1 MATLIYVDKENG
13 EPGSHVAPK
22 ERVKSIKALS
32 GRTQISTPKAGK
44 VFTSTPALSKSVRKA
59 LGPVNRTTE
68 KENVVG
74 KRKEPLKQKRQNF
87 TAKKMTEKIPTG
99 KPSVP
104 FPNEPCP
111 EIENFFPFNPLEF
124 ESFDV
129 PEEHQLSNLPLA
141 GVPLLMLEQEKSLE
155 RLVEL
160 PPSPVIL
167 PSMAWESGKLSDL
180 LESTSS
186 LLSAVDDIDLPPVCY
201 ERPV

>member
-13 EPGSHVAPK
+13 EPGSHMAPK
-22 ERVKSIKALS
+22 DRLKSTKALS
-32 GRTQISTPKAGK
+32 GRAQLSTPKAGK
-44 VFTSTPALSKSVRKA
+44 VFAAAPVLSKSVRKA

-68 KENVVG
+68 KENLGG
-74 KRKEPLKQKRQNF
+74 KRKEPLKQKGQNF
-87 TAKKMTEKIPTG
+87 TAKKMTEKIPTE
-99 KPSVP
+99 KTSVP
-104 FPNEPCP
+104 FPNETCP

-129 PEEHQLSNLPLA
+129 PEEHQLANLPLT

-160 PPSPVIL
+160 PPSPVLL
-167 PSMAWESGKLSDL
+167 PSMTWESDL

-186 LLSAVDDIDLPPVCY
+186 LLSAVDEIDLPPLCY
-201 ERPV
+201 DFPI

>member
-22 ERVKSIKALS
+22 DKLKSIKTLS
-32 GRTQISTPKAGK
+32 GRAQISTPKAGK
-44 VFTSTPALSKSVRKA
+44 VFTATPALSKSVRKA

-68 KENVVG
+68 KENLVG
-74 KRKEPLKQKRQNF
+74 KRKEPLKQKGQNF
-87 TAKKMTEKIPTG
+87 TAKKVTEKIPTEQT
-99 KPSVP
+99 SVP
-104 FPNEPCP
+104 FPNETCP

-129 PEEHQLSNLPLA
+129 PEEHQLANLPLT
-141 GVPLLMLEQEKSLE
+141 GVPLLMLEQERSLE

-160 PPSPVIL
+160 PPSPMLL
-167 PSMAWESGKLSDL
+167 PSMTWESDL

-186 LLSAVDDIDLPPVCY
+186 LLSTVDEIDLPPVCCDF
-201 ERPV
+201 PL

>member
-22 ERVKSIKALS
+22 DRLKSIKALS
-32 GRTQISTPKAGK
+32 GRAQISTPKAGK
-44 VFTSTPALSKSVRKA
+44 VFAATPTLSKSVRKA

-68 KENVVG
+68 KENFVG
-74 KRKEPLKQKRQNF
+74 KRNVPLKQKGQNF
-87 TAKKMTEKIPTG
+87 AAKNVTEKIPTE
-99 KPSVP
+99 KTSVR
-104 FPNEPCP
+104 FSNETCP

-129 PEEHQLSNLPLA
+129 PEEHQLANLPLT
-141 GVPLLMLEQEKSLE
+141 GVPLMILNPEKSFE

-160 PPSPVIL
+160 PPSPMLL
-167 PSMAWESGKLSDL
+167 PSMTWESDL

-186 LLSAVDDIDLPPVCY
+186 LLSTVDEIDLPPVCY
-201 ERPV
+201 DFSV